1 MQEPSDRRPRFDPTR
16 LVLSLGAG
24 LAAVSLLGAPAA
36 AAAPRPPAPAQATV
50 DDEHPQPP
58 DTDDAPRGGDELA

>member
-1 MQEPSDRRPRFDPTR
+1 MQEPSDRRSRFDPAR

-36 AAAPRPPAPAQATV
+36 AAAPRPPAAAQASV

-58 DTDDAPRGGDELA
+58 DADEALPDDDRA

>member
-36 AAAPRPPAPAQATV
+36 TAAPRPPASAQASV
-50 DDEHPQPP
+50 DDERPQPP
-58 DTDDAPRGGDELA
+58 DADTLPDEDETA